1 MVDRSSALRKAAP
14 ASLVLSLALA
24 LAACGGGENETTPT
38 PTPTPPP
45 STTSFSVTPC
55 LNQIV
60 PGTGST
66 VAGLIVP
73 DTITVN
79 LAAPSGFPNGRRLE
93 DPVVDLTLAVI
104 FLDLDVHAP
113 DTLFRLPLNP
123 PANDR
128 PFRSTFPYLAPPQ
141 GNPPLSGSDTATR
154 FAFIDQPASAYVRVD
169 RTGMPAVS
177 PALIGGPLKNPYN
190 DADPVDDA
198 AGTFVPEL
206 SAQLKV
212 LTDAL
217 YDDIQAA
224 GLTPCAIPE

>member
-1 MVDRSSALRKAAP
+1 MVERAR
-14 ASLVLSLALA
+14 
-24 LAACGGGENETTPT
+24 LAARLGLPAMIALGIAGCGGEDVPT
-38 PTPTPPP
+38 PAPSPPP
-45 STTSFSVTPC
+45 SATSFSVTPC

-73 DTITVN
+73 DTITVD
-79 LAAPSGFPNGRRLE
+79 LSKPAGFPNGRRLQ
-93 DPVVDLTLAVI
+93 DPVIDITLAAI

-113 DTLFRLPLNP
+113 DTLFRIPLNP

-128 PFRSTFPYLAPPQ
+128 PFRPDFPYLALPQ
-141 GNPPLSGSDTATR
+141 GNPPLSGSDTATT
-154 FAFIDQPASAYVRVD
+154 FAFADQPASAYVRVD

-177 PALIGGPLKNPYN
+177 AALVGGPLKNPFN

-198 AGTFVPEL
+198 TGEFVPEL
-206 SAQLKV
+206 SAQLKL

-217 YDDIQAA
+217 IDDLKAA